1 MPAMAFAA
9 PARDLVRAAS
19 AGAPAAGTLAHAF
32 FPRGPVPPAQGRPGR
47 WTSALVAAAVP
58 LSLLLPLAAPV
69 RAAGGGVTITSL
81 GHSALLISGGGA
93 RVLLNPFQAV
103 GCAAGLA
110 EPRLSADVILAS
122 SQLKDEGAPVASGRF
137 RVKPGSYRVAGLA
150 IEGIGAPHDRVGGKR
165 FGPSTLWRWRQ
176 GGLEFAHLGG
186 TAGTIAPDD
195 AVLLGRPDVLIIGV
209 GGGAK
214 VYDGKEAAAVVRQL
228 QARRVIPVQYR
239 SGGPTPSCD
248 LSSAQPFLE
257 AMAGTPVRR
266 SGGSLT
272 VVPPVGD
279 GTVIELLR

>member
-1 MPAMAFAA
+1 MALAVSDRA
-9 PARDLVRAAS
+9 LVRRGLLPPAPGLSGRRRTLLAAS
-19 AGAPAAGTLAHAF
+19 
-32 FPRGPVPPAQGRPGR
+32 
-47 WTSALVAAAVP
+47 AVP
-58 LSLLLPLAAPV
+58 LSLILPLAAPAH
-69 RAAGGGVTITSL
+69 AAGGGVTITSY
-81 GHSALLISGGGA
+81 GHSALLISGGGV

-122 SQLKDEGAPVASGRF
+122 SQLRDEGAAVASGRF
-137 RVKPGSYRVAGLA
+137 LVKPGSYRVAGLA

-186 TAGTIAPDD
+186 TAGPVAADD

-266 SGGSLT
+266 SGSSLT
-272 VVPPVGD
+272 VVPPLGE
-279 GTVIELLR
+279 GTAIELMR